1 MTRLRPAGYGGQA
14 RAPLARRSLIVL
26 LAALAPLLGACN
38 EKPRPFQGWVEA
50 NLIFVGADENGR
62 VQTLSVKEGDHIEK
76 GAPLFALDDDLFKAD
91 LNMNM
96 ATLANAQQTFDRA
109 QQLLKTGAG
118 TQKDFDAAQAAL
130 RQAKAQVNSSQ
141 TRLARRYIAS
151 PVTGTVEQVYYR
163 PGEVVTA
170 SKPIVALLPPG
181 NIKIRFFVAET
192 ALARMS
198 YGQEVRVHCDGC
210 PRDIT
215 AKVSFIAK
223 SAEFT
228 PPVIYSQEERAK
240 LVYLIEAL
248 PVDPGNLRV
257 GQPVDVTLADQA
269 GAQAQR

>member
-1 MTRLRPAGYGGQA
+1 MKRDKKRHMKRRMRMRP
-14 RAPLARRSLIVL
+14 RAWAAAL
-26 LAALAPLLGACN
+26 LAALAPLLAGCDD
-38 EKPRPFQGWVEA
+38 KVPTYQGWIEA

-62 VQTLSVKEGDHIEK
+62 IETLAVKEGDHIDK
-76 GAPLFALDDDLFKAD
+76 GAPLFSLDTELFKAD

-109 QQLLKTGAG
+109 QSLVRTGAG

-130 RQAKAQVNSSQ
+130 RQAQAQVNTAQ
-141 TRLARRYIAS
+141 TRLARRSIAS

-170 SKPIVALLPPG
+170 AKPIVALLPPG
-181 NIKIRFFVAET
+181 NIKVRFFVPEPV
-192 ALARMS
+192 LARIA
-198 YGQEVRVHCDGC
+198 YGGEVKVHCDAC
-210 PRDIT
+210 ASDIT

-248 PVDPGNLRV
+248 PVDPDGLRV
-257 GQPVDVTLADQA
+257 GQPVDVTLTDRV
-269 GAQAQR
+269 GAEAKR

>member
-1 MTRLRPAGYGGQA
+1 MRVPGQGDCASTA
-14 RAPLARRSLIVL
+14 RGALAAALLALFALPLA
-26 LAALAPLLGACN
+26 GCN
-38 EKPRPFQGWVEA
+38 DKPPAFQGWVEA

-62 VQTLSVKEGDHIEK
+62 VETLSVKEGDHIDK
-76 GAPLFALDDDLFKAD
+76 GAPLFTLDDDLFKAD

-109 QQLLKTGAG
+109 QQLLRTGAG
-118 TQKDFDAAQAAL
+118 TQKDFDTAQAAL

-141 TRLARRYIAS
+141 TRLARRAIAS
-151 PVTGTVEQVYYR
+151 PVTGTVEQVYFR

-192 ALARMS
+192 ALARLS

-210 PRDIT
+210 ARDIV

-228 PPVIYSQEERAK
+228 PPVIYSEAERAK

-257 GQPVDVTLADQA
+257 GQPVDVTFADEK
-269 GAQAQR
+269 GAEAKR

>member
-1 MTRLRPAGYGGQA
+1 MMIHSRT
-14 RAPLARRSLIVL
+14 LAF
-26 LAALAPLLGACN
+26 AALAAFALPLAGCN
-38 EKPRPFQGWVEA
+38 DKPPSYQGWIEA

-62 VQTLSVKEGDHIEK
+62 IEALAVKEGDRIEAR
-76 GAPLFALDDDLFKAD
+76 APLFTLDTDLFKAD
-91 LNMNM
+91 LNMAM

-109 QQLLKTGAG
+109 QSLVRTGAG

-130 RQAKAQVNSSQ
+130 RQAQAQVNTAQ
-141 TRLARRYIAS
+141 TRLARRSIVS
-151 PVTGTVEQVYYR
+151 PVSGTVEQVYYR

-181 NIKIRFFVAET
+181 NIKVRFFVPET
-192 ALARMS
+192 ELARIA
-198 YGQEVRVHCDGC
+198 YGVEVRVHCDACAG
-210 PRDIT
+210 DIT

-248 PVDPGNLRV
+248 PRDPDNLRV
-257 GQPVDVTLADQA
+257 GQPVDVSLANKA
-269 GAQAQR
+269 TEAKR